1 MSDREIFQ
9 ENFNFYLSTR
19 GKSQKDLADFVG
31 VTKSTVSGWS
41 HGISYPRADTMEKI
55 CDYFQ
60 ISLSMLVESR
70 NSSDDEYPPPSSDEH
85 RLISSYRSLNPH
97 GQELLLE
104 RAEELKLLHGKKPE
118 GSVSQPG

>member
-19 GKSQKDLADFVG
+19 GKSQRDLADYVG

-41 HGISYPRADTMEKI
+41 HGVSYPRADTMEKI
-55 CDYFQ
+55 CAYFQ

-70 NSSDDEYPPPSSDEH
+70 SAAEDDSPSLVSPHEYQ
-85 RLISSYRSLNPH
+85 IIKAYRKANPTTK
-97 GQELLLE
+97 ENIC
-104 RAEELKLLHGKKPE
+104 KLLD
-118 GSVSQPG
+118 VPGEKNTESSAG

>member
-70 NSSDDEYPPPSSDEH
+70 NSSDNDYPPPVTPHEF
-85 RLISSYRSLNPH
+85 LIIKAYRKADS
-97 GQELLLE
+97 GTQASV
-104 RAEELKLLHGKKPE
+104 RKLLDISEEKSEAVPA
-118 GSVSQPG
+118 V